1 MRNKIYN
8 IIEKIYGVLMTASFF
23 AGILPIIPFAVAA
36 IIGGETGEAIS
47 VFLYKEYYK
56 WVILGASVSV
66 LVGLIGLYVGKAEG
80 LSVKS
85 VGKKTEKKEEKTEEK
100 EG

>member
-1 MRNKIYN
+1 MRQKIYTV
-8 IIEKIYGVLMTASFF
+8 IQKIYGVLMTVSFF
-23 AGILPIIPFAVAA
+23 AGILPIIPFAIAM
-36 IIGGETGEAIS
+36 IIGGQPGQAIAE
-47 VFLYKEYYK
+47 FLYNEYYK

-66 LVGLIGLYVGKAEG
+66 LFGLVGMYVSGEKG

-85 VGKKTEKKEEKTEEK
+85 VGKKKETNEETK

>member
-1 MRNKIYN
+1 MREKIYN
-8 IIEKIYGVLMTASFF
+8 IINKIYGILMTISFF
-23 AGILPIIPFAVAA
+23 AGILPIIPFIVAV
-36 IIGGETGEAIS
+36 IIGGEAGNAIC

-66 LVGLIGLYVGKAEG
+66 LVGLVGMYVGKVEG

-85 VGKKTEKKEEKTEEK
+85 VGKKKEEK
-100 EG
+100 